1 MYTKFTQYFHAPL
14 SVTSSVFSAW
24 LSLLTPQ
31 GIPQQKNDSDC
42 GVFVLEVRLWFFFS
56 TSQIIFHSHFPSSLF
71 SISQQPSFITVEEI
85 NHIFYHRLHCRLR
98 STVGRF
104 ARSPGEGVKTLM
116 RSFCQ
121 HPRCIRES
129 LGYYVSLSL
138 CLSVCLSVCQ
148 YCRRLSVKQPLL
160 FSQEDM
166 PRIRKRIYKELCDCR
181 FDAWTT
187 NWHLSSTAAYG
198 FFLVSST
205 PGQTHTGTDAH
216 SLLHKQTQFDFL
228 VFPECRSHSHS
239 ELLTQ
244 SHETLSPGYVDTL
257 QLVSRSVSF
266 FFFFFLMQT
275 WKELLTWPP
284 TDLPPRMLDQNTSV
298 LILNSVIKH
307 PENFNP
313 SSSSLTEDADDGAVW
328 TNRQRL
334 CLPGGVAFSHR
345 VDFLSWKILRTVLCW
360 IHSSNMPINIHINEV
375 ELCDPVDQLFT
386 LYLNTWV
393 GYI

>member
-1 MYTKFTQYFHAPL
+1 M
-14 SVTSSVFSAW
+14 S
-24 LSLLTPQ
+24 
-31 GIPQQKNDSDC
+31 
-42 GVFVLEVRLWFFFS
+42 
-56 TSQIIFHSHFPSSLF
+56 HS
-71 SISQQPSFITVEEI
+71 
-85 NHIFYHRLHCRLR
+85 
-98 STVGRF
+98 
-104 ARSPGEGVKTLM
+104 
-116 RSFCQ
+116 
-121 HPRCIRES
+121 RCA
-129 LGYYVSLSL
+129 
-138 CLSVCLSVCQ
+138 CLSVCLCV
-148 YCRRLSVKQPLL
+148 
-160 FSQEDM
+160 
-166 PRIRKRIYKELCDCR
+166 
-181 FDAWTT
+181 
-187 NWHLSSTAAYG
+187 STAVVSRWSSHCSSVRRTCLASARESTRNCATVASTLERPTDICPRLLPTG

-284 TDLPPRMLDQNTSV
+284 TDLLPRMLDQNTSV

-328 TNRQRL
+328 TNRERL